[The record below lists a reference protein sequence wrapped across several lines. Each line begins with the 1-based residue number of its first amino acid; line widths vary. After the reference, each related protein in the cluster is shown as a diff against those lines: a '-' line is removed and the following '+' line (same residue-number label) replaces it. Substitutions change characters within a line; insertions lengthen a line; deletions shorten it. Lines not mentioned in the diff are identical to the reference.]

1 MLFHEIYST
10 YFQTVAKI
18 LTEAVAHPLTNG
30 EINSIIHNYAFEE
43 STLNIPESLGA
54 ERWRLLKEDG
64 TTIIRN
70 KPTMP
75 LTILQK
81 RWLNAISLDPRI
93 RLFTDRPVVF
103 SDVEPL
109 FLPEDVYVFD
119 KYSDGDKYEDAEYIR
134 NFRLILDAIK
144 HQYPIKISIKNRYGK
159 QITTSTIPEY
169 LEYSEKDDK
178 FRLIGTGSKLGN
190 TINLGRIISCE
201 KCENQQEEKIGE
213 RNLPQPRKVIFELID
228 ERNALERVLM
238 HFAHFEKQ
246 AEKIGDQKYKVT
258 LYYDKEDEIEILI
271 RVLSFGQM
279 IRVVQPTAFINLIKN
294 RLSAQKSC
302 GL

>member
-18 LTEAVAHPLTNG
+18 LAEAVEHPLTNG
-30 EINSIIHNYAFEE
+30 EINAIIQDYAFEE
-43 STLNIPESLGA
+43 STLNIPESLGMTH
-54 ERWRLLKEDG
+54 WQLLKEDG
-64 TTIIRN
+64 T
-70 KPTMP
+70 TMP

-81 RWLNAISLDPRI
+81 RWINAIALDPRI
-93 RLFTDRPVVF
+93 RLFTDRPIVF

-109 FLPEDVYVFD
+109 FLPEDIYVFD
-119 KYSDGDKYEDAEYIR
+119 KYSDGDPYENPEYIR

-144 HQYPIKISIKNRYGK
+144 HKYQIQISITNRHGK
-159 QITTSTIPEY
+159 QITTRTIPEY

-190 TINLGRIISCE
+190 TINLGRISSCE
-201 KCENQQEEKIGE
+201 KYENQQGGKVGKSNQP
-213 RNLPQPRKVIFELID
+213 RPRKVIFELID

-238 HFAHFEKQ
+238 HFAHLEKQ
-246 AEKIGDQKYKVT
+246 VEKIDERKYQVT
-258 LYYDKEDEIEILI
+258 LYYDKEDETEILI
-271 RVLSFGQM
+271 RVLSFGPM
-279 IRVVQPTAFINLIKN
+279 LHVVKPVAFINLIKD
-294 RLSAQKSC
+294 RLSDQKSC

>member
-54 ERWRLLKEDG
+54 EHWRLLKEDG

-201 KCENQQEEKIGE
+201 KCENQQEEKIGK